1 MDCTWKLRGSNTL
14 LALHPSR
21 FWLRCLAARS
31 SAEEDNPP
39 NGRKRDP
46 GGMGDS
52 GVGMV
57 VRHRS
62 DGGGVVARCG
72 GAGRSNSSTALRS
85 LACTTPRLVPA
96 RTAKPG
102 GGVEARRRC
111 WCWGRPWRIGPRLEP
126 GDPEGASRRGSA
138 SSAPRGLACLPPLP
152 PGALL
157 ALFGSG
163 ALPLAAAGAGVYA
176 CMAVAQ
182 VAILPR
188 QAAVGASS
196 EEHRQEAAVG
206 ASSEEHKRKD
216 E

>member
-1 MDCTWKLRGSNTL
+1 M
-14 LALHPSR
+14 
-21 FWLRCLAARS
+21 AA
-31 SAEEDNPP
+31 
-39 NGRKRDP
+39 
-46 GGMGDS
+46 
-52 GVGMV
+52 
-57 VRHRS
+57 
-62 DGGGVVARCG
+62 
-72 GAGRSNSSTALRS
+72 
-85 LACTTPRLVPA
+85 LACH
-96 RTAKPG
+96 
-102 GGVEARRRC
+102 
-111 WCWGRPWRIGPRLEP
+111 
-126 GDPEGASRRGSA
+126 
-138 SSAPRGLACLPPLP
+138 

-206 ASSEEHKRKD
+206 VSSEKHTRKD